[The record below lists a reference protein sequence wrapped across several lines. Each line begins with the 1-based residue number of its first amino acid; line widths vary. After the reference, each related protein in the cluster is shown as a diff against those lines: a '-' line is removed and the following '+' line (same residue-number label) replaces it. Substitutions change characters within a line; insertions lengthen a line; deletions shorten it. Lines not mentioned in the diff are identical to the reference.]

1 MADFNQ
7 FELIVN
13 LIVQGI
19 GSWAVLPMK
28 FFSFFGAE
36 EWYLIVFPAVFWCVS
51 PMVGL
56 RLGFILLVSSSSNTF
71 FKLIFHS
78 PRPYWLSLRVQA
90 YVAETSFGL
99 PSGHSQTSA
108 AIWGFLA
115 SAMRHRWFTAVCIL
129 MIFLIGL
136 SRLFLGVHFL
146 SDVLLGWALG
156 GLTLL
161 LFTRFEPGVTAW
173 VKRSATR
180 QLAWAIAAFSLLLT
194 LLIALPALALQTW
207 PIPAEWSANAL
218 AATTAAPIAPFNFDA
233 AFTTGGLSVGLLFG
247 VLWTERQRGGYAL
260 GGSFKTK
267 ALRYLLGVAVL
278 VVLWYGLGRIFPRTQ
293 DLLAYSLRTLRY
305 ALLGLWVSAFA
316 PILFKRLHL
325 DL

>member
-1 MADFNQ
+1 MAALHQ
-7 FELIVN
+7 LELIVN

-19 GSWAVLPMK
+19 GSWAVLPMR
-28 FFSFFGAE
+28 FLSFFGAE
-36 EWYLIVFPAVFWCVS
+36 EWYLIIFPAVFWCVS
-51 PMVGL
+51 PMMGL
-56 RLGFILLVSSSSNTF
+56 RLGFVLLVSLSSNNF
-71 FKLIFHS
+71 FKLIFHN
-78 PRPYWLSLRVQA
+78 PRPYWLSPHVQA
-90 YVAETSFGL
+90 HATETSFGL
-99 PSGHSQTSA
+99 PSGHSQTAA

-115 SAMRHRWFTAVCIL
+115 SALHRRWFTAVCIL
-129 MIFLIGL
+129 MVFFIGL

-173 VKRSATR
+173 VKRSATH
-180 QLAWAIAAFSLLLT
+180 QLARAIAAFSLLLT

-218 AATTAAPIAPFNFDA
+218 TAAPADPIVPFNFDA
-233 AFTTGGLSVGLLFG
+233 AFTTGGLSAGLLFG

-260 GGSFKTK
+260 GGSFKNK

-278 VVLWYGLGRIFPRTQ
+278 VVLWYGLGKIFPRTQ

-305 ALLGLWVSAFA
+305 ALLGLWVSALA
-316 PILFKRLHL
+316 PLLFKRLHL
-325 DL
+325 DQ